1 MITVEGEKDLVVLF
15 SSTLKFNH
23 HLKEI
28 VYRLLGLIKRTF
40 NFLEPCTD
48 AVQALRCT
56 DKRDYACV
64 IWISYQLGDIRTL
77 ERVQRSAIRAC
88 SSLRHLPY
96 NDRLVALNL
105 SSLMYR
111 RRRIHMIMMYKM
123 EIFLFAVDLNN
134 LAQEVMESDDV
145 WTLKSKLDIY
155 WKHYRFSY
163 S

>member
-1 MITVEGEKDLVVLF
+1 M
-15 SSTLKFNH
+15 
-23 HLKEI
+23 
-28 VYRLLGLIKRTF
+28 
-40 NFLEPCTD
+40 
-48 AVQALRCT
+48 
-56 DKRDYACV
+56 
-64 IWISYQLGDIRTL
+64 

-88 SSLRHLPY
+88 SSLRHLTY

-111 RRRIHMIMMYKM
+111 RRRIDMIMIYKM

-134 LAQEVMESDDV
+134 LPLEVMESDDV